1 MIPFTTK
8 MGRRLI
14 AGVGALLAVSACLV
28 FLLPKDEGGTRM
40 GGGGDS
46 PDSDQL
52 PERPGRR
59 TTQSPGRP
67 ELDSRHLE
75 SLLYQ
80 RPAEVKEMLAQ
91 QDGNRNTLINTLG
104 KLLRQEIESSGDYD
118 KIQKALAQLDPAAS
132 RELILAWVMGS
143 SSPKGP
149 VEDFKIQREMAAGLS
164 KGNDTRALS
173 LFYSTLQPE
182 QVSEVLKA
190 ASSIELSAPEERE
203 LVRASI
209 SKTGVEKS
217 FPYLEE
223 VAKSD
228 SAEDQQL
235 LGYAMDQALT
245 QDPHGTANLVSDLPA
260 GPSKD
265 KFSRSLITWLC
276 KVGDME
282 SARKW
287 SGSLSPTDANGEF
300 LRKLNLQP

>member
-1 MIPFTTK
+1 
-8 MGRRLI
+8 
-14 AGVGALLAVSACLV
+14 
-28 FLLPKDEGGTRM
+28 
-40 GGGGDS
+40 
-46 PDSDQL
+46 
-52 PERPGRR
+52 
-59 TTQSPGRP
+59 
-67 ELDSRHLE
+67 
-75 SLLYQ
+75 
-80 RPAEVKEMLAQ
+80 
-91 QDGNRNTLINTLG
+91 
-104 KLLRQEIESSGDYD
+104 
-118 KIQKALAQLDPAAS
+118 
-132 RELILAWVMGS
+132 
-143 SSPKGP
+143 
-149 VEDFKIQREMAAGLS
+149 MAAGLS

-173 LFYSTLQPE
+173 LFYSTLQPK

-223 VAKSD
+223 VAKF
-228 SAEDQQL
+228 
-235 LGYAMDQALT
+235 
-245 QDPHGTANLVSDLPA
+245 VSDLPA